1 MGDGFLLIMNL
12 EQTKKY
18 FSWIMRVGVIL
29 KYFLWIMKVEL
40 GGKMHPKN
48 TYYTNEKSHSKKRVF

>member
-1 MGDGFLLIMNL
+1 MNL

-18 FSWIMRVGVIL
+18 FSWIMRVGVTL
-29 KYFLWIMKVEL
+29 KYFLWITKVEL

-48 TYYTNEKSHSKKRVF
+48 TYFTDEKSHSAKRVF

>member
-1 MGDGFLLIMNL
+1 MNL

-29 KYFLWIMKVEL
+29 KYFLWITKVEP

-48 TYYTNEKSHSKKRVF
+48 TYCTNDKSHSKKRVFGKGIR